1 MKQSKISSAVCWN
14 RIFDFFMQSFRNS
27 EILKFA
33 VFYCF
38 VGGIEH
44 LE

>member
-1 MKQSKISSAVCWN
+1 MKQSKVSSAIYWN
-14 RIFDFFMQSFRNS
+14 RMSDLLLQSFRNS
-27 EILKFA
+27 ETLKFA